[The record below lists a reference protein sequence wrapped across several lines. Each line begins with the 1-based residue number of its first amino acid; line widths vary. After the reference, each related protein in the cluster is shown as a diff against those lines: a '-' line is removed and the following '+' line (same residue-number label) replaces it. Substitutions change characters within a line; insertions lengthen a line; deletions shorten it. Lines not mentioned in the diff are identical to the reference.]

1 MKALV
6 LGATGLVGSHAL
18 RALRAAS
25 CTTVGASRHR
35 PQDEHPD
42 GWIEIDF
49 GRMTSEDDWLPVLA
63 GVDTV
68 VNCVGILREEQAGD
82 FDLLHRAAPV
92 ALFGACERLGV
103 RRVVQLSALGS
114 HPDAV
119 TAYWRSK
126 GEADADLLARTLS
139 ATIVRPSLV
148 YGEEGASSVL
158 FRALATLPVL
168 MLPMAHKAKVQPIH
182 VDDLAALIARLAMA
196 SDDAPRELAGREA
209 PREMAA
215 GEALREMAGD
225 EALRAPREL
234 AAVGPRAMT
243 LAGYFGA
250 LRVGMQAAP
259 SLVLDLPMPLARMA
273 ARVAAW
279 MPSSALTPE
288 SLRMLEQSADGG
300 NTADAA
306 SVVAMLGRP
315 LRDPAG
321 FTRPTQRI
329 GAVWSWAAPL
339 ITMAVA
345 LLWLVTAW
353 VSWFGWPHAQSMSW
367 LAACGVPAGLREP
380 MLLAASVMDAAV
392 GALLLLRP
400 RRWLWAAQLALAGGY
415 TVIMSVC
422 LPEFWLHP
430 FGPLSKN
437 LPLLAL
443 MLLMWRVSK

>member
-18 RALRAAS
+18 RALRAAG
-25 CTTVGASRHR
+25 CTTAGASRHR

-42 GWIEIDF
+42 DWIEIDF
-49 GRMTSEDDWLPVLA
+49 GRMTSEDDWLPLLA
-63 GVDTV
+63 GVDAV
-68 VNCVGILREEQAGD
+68 INCVGILREEQAGD
-82 FDLLHRAAPV
+82 FDLLHRAAPA

-114 HPDAV
+114 RPDAV

-126 GEADADLLARTLS
+126 GAADADLLARTLS

-148 YGEEGASSVL
+148 YGEEGASSIL
-158 FRALATLPVL
+158 FRALAALPVL

-182 VDDLAALIARLAMA
+182 IDDLTALIVRLAMA
-196 SDDAPRELAGREA
+196 A
-209 PREMAA
+209 
-215 GEALREMAGD
+215 D
-225 EALRAPREL
+225 EAPREL

-243 LAGYFGA
+243 LACYLGA
-250 LRVGMQAAP
+250 LRGGMRTAS
-259 SLVLDLPMPLARMA
+259 SLVLNLPMPLARMA
-273 ARVAAW
+273 ARVAVW
-279 MPSSALTPE
+279 MPSSALTPD

-306 SVVAMLGRP
+306 PIAAILGRP
-315 LRDPAG
+315 LRDPAR
-321 FTRPTQRI
+321 FARPAQRI
-329 GAVWSWAAPL
+329 GAVWAWAAPL
-339 ITMAVA
+339 ITIAVA
-345 LLWLVTAW
+345 LLWLITAW
-353 VSWFGWPHAQSMSW
+353 VSWFGWPHAQSTSW
-367 LAACGVPAGLREP
+367 LAACGVPAGWQEP
-380 MLLAASVMDAAV
+380 MLLVASFMDAAV

-443 MLLMWRVSK
+443 MLLMWRANK

>member
-1 MKALV
+1 MRALV
-6 LGATGLVGSHAL
+6 LGATGLVGGHAL
-18 RALRAAS
+18 RALRAAG
-25 CTTVGASRHR
+25 CTTVGASRRR

-42 GWIEIDF
+42 DWIEIDF
-49 GRMTSEDDWLPVLA
+49 ARMISEDDWLPLLA
-63 GVDTV
+63 GVDAV

-82 FDLLHRAAPV
+82 FDLLHHAAPV
-92 ALFGACERLGV
+92 ALFGACERLGL

-114 HPDAV
+114 RADAV

-126 GEADADLLARTLS
+126 GAADADLLARTLC

-182 VDDLAALIARLAMA
+182 INDLAALIARLAMA
-196 SDDAPRELAGREA
+196 GDDAPRELAG
-209 PREMAA
+209 A
-215 GEALREMAGD
+215 G
-225 EALRAPREL
+225 APREL
-234 AAVGPRAMT
+234 AAEEAPRELDAVGPRAMT
-243 LAGYFGA
+243 LAGYLDA
-250 LRVGMQAAP
+250 LRGGMQAAP
-259 SLVLDLPMPLARMA
+259 SLVLDLPMPLARTA

-279 MPSSALTPE
+279 IPSSALTPD

-306 SVVAMLGRP
+306 PIAAMLGRP
-315 LRDPAG
+315 LRDPAR
-321 FTRPTQRI
+321 FARPSQRI
-329 GAVWSWAAPL
+329 GAVWTWAAPL

-367 LAACGVPAGLREP
+367 LAACGVPAALQEP
-380 MLLAASVMDAAV
+380 MLLAASFMDAAV

>member
-18 RALRAAS
+18 QALRAAG
-25 CTTVGASRHR
+25 CTTAGASRHR

-49 GRMTSEDDWLPVLA
+49 ARMTSEDDWLPLLA
-63 GVDTV
+63 GVDAV

-82 FDLLHRAAPV
+82 FDLLHHAAPV

-114 HPDAV
+114 RSDAV

-196 SDDAPRELAGREA
+196 GDDT
-209 PREMAA
+209 
-215 GEALREMAGD
+215 
-225 EALRAPREL
+225 PREL
-234 AAVGPRAMT
+234 AAVGPRATT
-243 LAGYFGA
+243 LAGYLGA
-250 LRVGMQAAP
+250 LRGGMQAAP
-259 SLVLDLPMPLARMA
+259 SLVLDVPMPLARMA

-300 NTADAA
+300 NTANAA
-306 SVVAMLGRP
+306 PVAAMLGRP
-315 LRDPAG
+315 LRDPAR
-321 FTRPTQRI
+321 FARPAQRI

-353 VSWFGWPHAQSMSW
+353 VSWFGWPHAQSMAW
-367 LAACGVPAGLREP
+367 LAACGVPVGLQEP

>member
-18 RALRAAS
+18 RALRAAG
-25 CTTVGASRHR
+25 CTTAGASRHR

-49 GRMTSEDDWLPVLA
+49 ARMTSEEDWLPLLA
-63 GVDTV
+63 GVDAV
-68 VNCVGILREEQAGD
+68 VNCVGILREEHAGD
-82 FDLLHRAAPV
+82 FDLLHHAAPV

-114 HPDAV
+114 RPDAV

-126 GEADADLLARTLS
+126 GAADADLLARTLS

-168 MLPMAHKAKVQPIH
+168 MLPMAHEAKVQPIH
-182 VDDLAALIARLAMA
+182 IDDLAALIARLAMA
-196 SDDAPRELAGREA
+196 
-209 PREMAA
+209 
-215 GEALREMAGD
+215 GD
-225 EALRAPREL
+225 EAPCEL

-243 LAGYFGA
+243 LAGYLGA
-250 LRVGMQAAP
+250 LRGGMQAAP
-259 SLVLDLPMPLARMA
+259 SLVLALPMSLARMA

-306 SVVAMLGRP
+306 PVVAMLGRP
-315 LRDPAG
+315 LRDPAR
-321 FTRPTQRI
+321 FARPAQRI
-329 GAVWSWAAPL
+329 GAVWTWAATL
-339 ITMAVA
+339 ITMTVA

-353 VSWFGWPHAQSMSW
+353 VSWFGWPHAQSTAW
-367 LAACGVPAGLREP
+367 LAACGVPAGLQEP

-400 RRWLWAAQLALAGGY
+400 RRWLWAAQAALAGGY